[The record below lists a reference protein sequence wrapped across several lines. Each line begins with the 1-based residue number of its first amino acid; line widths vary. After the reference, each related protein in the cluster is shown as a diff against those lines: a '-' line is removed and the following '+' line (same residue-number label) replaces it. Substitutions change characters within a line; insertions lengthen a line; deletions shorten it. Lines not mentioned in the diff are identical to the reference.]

1 MDSST
6 PSVRDSK
13 KNEKRK
19 RIEKAAIEVMARNGF
34 DRTTISQIAKAAG
47 VADGTIYL
55 YFQNKDELLQ
65 KTIDEITE
73 RFIQEGLAILEKTPA
88 PIDRIRKFAE
98 LHLRNLG
105 ADEDLACIFQIEL
118 RHNMHLMKEF
128 SQNKLRKY
136 FSYLESY
143 IRAAQNEGQIRK
155 DLNPWLTAK
164 ILFGALDEAATNWVL
179 SNRDYNLEDMAAPTL
194 DVILHGMLA
203 H

>member
-13 KNEKRK
+13 KTEKRK

-73 RFIQEGLAILEKTPA
+73 RFIQEGLAILEKTPS

-118 RHNMHLMKEF
+118 RHNMRLMKEF

-143 IRAAQNEGQIRK
+143 IREAQNEGQIRK

-194 DVILHGMLA
+194 DVILHGMLV